1 MIITSLEEKKNPL
14 FSLYYN
20 IKQIKHQHNPG
31 DTRKGSSKKLTLLFI
46 NLHGL
51 VEGTDTANV
60 LQFFYDII
68 SNCTA
73 FVAGG

>member
-1 MIITSLEEKKNPL
+1 MLNNKNHFLTEGNDNHFTGKKNL

-31 DTRKGSSKKLTLLFI
+31 DTRKGSAKKLTLLFI

-51 VEGTDTANV
+51 AEGRKIANV
-60 LQFFYDII
+60 L
-68 SNCTA
+68 
-73 FVAGG
+73 